1 MGRVKKLLHVAVT
14 NKNLETQFEIKAD
27 KKRNFFL
34 ENDKRNTTYSNA
46 KLA

>member
-1 MGRVKKLLHVAVT
+1 MGRVKKLLYVAVT

-27 KKRNFFL
+27 KKRNFCL

>member
-1 MGRVKKLLHVAVT
+1 MAVT